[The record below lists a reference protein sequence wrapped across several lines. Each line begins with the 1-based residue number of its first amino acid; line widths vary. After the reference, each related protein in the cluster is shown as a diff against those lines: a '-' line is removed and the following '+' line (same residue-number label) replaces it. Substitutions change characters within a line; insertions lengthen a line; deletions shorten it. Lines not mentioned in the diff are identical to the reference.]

1 MKAEIL
7 TIGNEILIGDT
18 VNTNASWLGRFLTE
32 QGFDVVRMLTIQDD
46 LQTIIHSID
55 RALQNA
61 EMVITTGGLGP
72 THDDVTKK
80 ALQDLFRVKLIR
92 HEPTLEH
99 IQQYFERFGLPF
111 TKSNYAQAD
120 VLENCDVLFNRQ
132 GTAPGMWFERD
143 GSYLAVLPGVPHEMR
158 YLMSEEVKPK
168 LREMKGTQEIRITK
182 YLKTAG
188 IGESTLS
195 DRELNGLDQYLS
207 DRLQVAF
214 LPSPQ
219 GVTVRISSVGDDR
232 ESAENNLIGAEQFI
246 REKAK
251 EYIYG
256 EGRDISLSEVLGQML
271 RERNMTIAT
280 AESCTGGLIANT
292 LTDISGSSDYVNGGI
307 VAYAN
312 EVKIL
317 QLEVDKIDLQQ
328 YGAVSKPVALQM
340 AKGVAEKLNSSIG
353 ISTTGIAGPT
363 GGTPEKPIGTVWI
376 GFWSQERHFA
386 VRANL
391 TKNRIINKE
400 RSVIIAM
407 DIVRRCLLD
416 IEIMPYGLQPEN
428 A

>member
-32 QGFDVVRMLTIQDD
+32 QGFDVVRMLTVQDD
-46 LQTIIHSID
+46 LQTIIRSIEKAMQQAD
-55 RALQNA
+55 L
-61 EMVITTGGLGP
+61 VISTGGLGP

-80 ALQDLFRVKLIR
+80 ALQNLFGAELIR

-99 IQQYFERFGLPF
+99 IQQYFKRFGLPF
-111 TKSNYAQAD
+111 TRSNYAQAD

-132 GTAPGMWFERD
+132 GTAPGMWFEHD
-143 GSYLAVLPGVPHEMR
+143 GSYLAVLPGVPHEMK
-158 YLMSEEVKPK
+158 YLMSEEVEPK
-168 LREMKGTQEIRITK
+168 LREMTGTNEIRITK

-195 DRELNGLDQYLS
+195 DRELDGLDQYLS
-207 DRLQVAF
+207 DNLQVAF

-219 GVTVRISSVGDDR
+219 GVTIRISSVEENR
-232 ESAENNLIGAEQFI
+232 ESAEKNLAGAEQFI
-246 REKAK
+246 RKKAK

-256 EGRDISLSEVLGQML
+256 EGRDISLSEVLGDML
-271 RERNMTIAT
+271 RERDMTIAT

-292 LTDISGSSDYVNGGI
+292 LTDISGSSDYVMGGI

-312 EVKIL
+312 EVKML
-317 QLEVDKIDLQQ
+317 QLNVEKNDLHQ
-328 YGAVSKPVALQM
+328 YGAVSKPVAMQM
-340 AKGVAEKLNSSIG
+340 AKGVAENLNSSIG

-363 GGTPEKPIGTVWI
+363 GGTPEKPVGTVWI

-391 TKNRIINKE
+391 TKNRLVNKE

-416 IEIMPYGLQPEN
+416 IETMPYGLQPEN